1 MQLKTLKIVD
11 NTIFGGG
18 GGRAINRNSIF
29 LNVVVITISY
39 PPCIYDFYFLGLH
52 PVASITT
59 IFGGAVNRNS
69 IFSNVILLLFHKVIL
84 FHTVIKITVK
94 EILLRLMVPPR
105 L

>member
-18 GGRAINRNSIF
+18 GHQSQQYFFNVIF
-29 LNVVVITISY
+29 ITISY

-59 IFGGAVNRNS
+59 IFGVPS
-69 IFSNVILLLFHKVIL
+69 IATAFLSNVILLLFHKVIL
-84 FHTVIKITVK
+84 FHTVIKITLK